1 MGLGLLALTCLVGAA
16 FAGPFARETSNR
28 CSLQCSEQENGR
40 FSFEVGKKYV
50 YRYRGGNYLGIA
62 HKLKQN
68 TTIRGLVEIHVL
80 SKCELVLKLKEI
92 NLEEKATAAETR
104 DLIRRLEIPVPFAF
118 DNGKIENVCPSPEEV
133 PQSLNIKKGILST
146 LINTMSNPF
155 SEIVKEDDSLGT
167 CVTKYTAQQGRSTQI
182 RKEKN
187 LKSCTQRHSSVTALI
202 TSPYD
207 SPNSNVHAA
216 PIFPGETLIC
226 TQDIERGTLFIVS
239 CVEEAEL
246 KPLKEHDDIIKF
258 EGVVELVLSKVE
270 NAEPLTLHPQRV
282 QESLK
287 YNLQMEQDQESSE
300 KEVEQILQQMCSKN
314 IGVVDVGV
322 SKSFFKLISLVKK
335 LQSSSLDKIYN
346 SLKDGKI
353 CSSKKVRHIFLDTLP
368 MAGTEDAIELMIKV
382 LVNKEISGLKAKV
395 WPASLA
401 LIPKP
406 TERAV
411 AAVIPLLRN
420 DKSGS
425 VLLGVSV
432 MVYRFC
438 AERNCERSR
447 PVQEI
452 VSVLN
457 QAIGS
462 RCSSEKDK
470 EVISLLKAFGNMGFV
485 GEAESN
491 ILACAKD
498 SDKPVGL
505 RLAAI
510 DAFRRLDKK
519 RPQGLLKLYED
530 QRENF
535 EIRIAA
541 VSSIMKKADAQQI
554 EVIKRVAEQEN
565 DVQVSSY
572 ISTLMTNIKKS
583 SSPLKKNVRKLLR
596 EMEIQSPPVG
606 YLENSKNIEVSAFSE
621 TFNIGGE
628 VEADII
634 HCSDTKIPR
643 SINTRF
649 DVNVFDKNINLFEF
663 GVRAEGLEAAF
674 KKILGRKDASK
685 QKSSAWNLLRSRKFL
700 NDEETEVSLF
710 VRTMNTEIFD
720 LSASDLTGVGEMVK
734 IADVMEK
741 LAEGKSVDF
750 SHSFLFLN
758 THLIIPSVTG
768 RSYTFGL
775 TGSATVG
782 LTATQKL
789 DVLQFPRRADIQA
802 HFQPSVNVEVAA
814 TVGIQTSVPRPDMRV
829 VTRLHLESDTQAQ
842 FRIKDGRQV
851 LARFNVPS
859 ENVVFAK
866 ISSDIFE
873 VDAQQN
879 EKRVF
884 KAMQKKIDYCFN
896 KLEKPLGVSICGKWE
911 VPRPFLTRTFPFIR
925 GVGSVEFAVK
935 KSDQEMKGLELSVE
949 IPKRLTEVMHYK
961 ASLDTPG
968 SQMSRRFAAEL
979 EVQQP
984 DSKQMKFSLDL
995 TSPFK
1000 NARATGSYNLTPE
1013 VVSGALELHTSSSQ
1027 IVSINVS
1034 SEISETRSRK
1044 VLKTSLEVS
1053 VSNRQ
1058 PVIVEGIIDI
1068 TKGRKQQISLD
1079 LKSNKPTEKPISI
1092 QGMIIKEGRLD
1103 LQNSEWKMTSDVKV
1117 KSPFWNTQV
1126 LLEAEKQTKQTQ
1138 TLSTSVAVHYQKDR
1152 LQKQTIK
1159 LAGKLQR
1166 NSNKVNTYIQF
1177 ETTQY
1182 PAANWNLNWNF
1193 QGKLRETMKNDISL
1207 KYGGNPERTYVNVL
1221 QSCRSDGWRNGE
1233 FQLSVKA
1240 PQLGIDN
1247 DVKVSRVLE
1256 PQNIKMEANI
1266 RYKADRRI
1274 KTLINLDKVSEAPV
1288 QIKVNAELEYPGRK
1302 LILQDEI
1309 VEISPNAYQGDLV
1322 LQWQQDKQAE
1332 LKYKYQNLN
1341 KESKYHQEIE
1351 ASLRLPNRQNQ
1362 IKSKATFQL
1371 MQDSLY
1377 LENQLILN
1385 RNSQYLV
1392 RTHLKRTGVSHMDL
1406 KTPKIDAKLKLI
1418 NDDERKAAAIDVKF
1432 KTRRSQHIT
1441 ATVGL
1446 DLGQKTKVEIEATLD
1461 ADRRPYKKFYVS
1473 AEVEKTQSRSGNLY
1487 KCSCKLECS
1496 DILNI
1501 QFTGSGDLSVLGKH
1515 DVSLDATVRNLDPI
1529 KLIIRQ
1535 ELTKHFIKTSIKVS
1549 KRNIDKALIELE
1561 GAFQKRSR
1569 ETEISTKFSLKAL
1582 DSSFETKELEV
1593 KYMFSRTSS
1602 SSSIKS
1608 EMRLQRCPGK
1618 VYAGEIECDM
1628 KSSSMQLKASAQ
1640 TPHIN
1645 FEKQSL
1651 SISFQRSN
1659 SAMLSIVQVQL
1670 PNRKEMS
1677 ISSDVKKTRYGLIAS
1692 SVLSSPFE
1700 AVRNAKVLLS
1710 LDTQAAKNSLMTY
1723 IDVNEK
1729 RVYDMELR
1737 KTVSSQG
1744 MEMDAQVKIPC
1755 RKFQSISLNMRRV
1768 GDSFM
1773 SSCNMELEKNKVI
1786 SLQSGIE
1793 RKPQGISIS
1802 SKIGSP
1808 FNRLKDAEMSISLL
1822 NSPSQKTLLSYINVN
1837 SQRKAL
1843 AEVSYKSMNRGA
1855 EILSSFSIKNHS
1867 VSGIASLIKQT
1878 NLLTYSLSVHKG
1890 SQSLLPENLSGEKT
1904 GNKRLHSMQRQKIS
1918 LVDVTL
1924 SKETSAQNSRFV
1936 FKAQAPF
1943 MPLSL
1948 TVQTTRNDSNSLSAD
1963 VQTCFGSEQKAC
1975 YNAKFYQIAS
1985 VNSDN
1990 YRQYR
1995 KITCNIE
2002 KLTRSKAEPFGNIV
2016 ISYGLGDNDFKSKL
2030 NVEILNKRLGYEVK
2044 LHRRH
2049 HEREP
2054 CSMETELQLMNRT
2067 VIVRSSALHNSE
2079 QLLIDFD
2086 VTPDATV
2093 PTRKYR
2099 IEVKKHHSQRDNEI
2113 SGHLKLSNP
2122 NMIKP
2127 ISLEVSV
2134 RKGRMIP
2141 VEAKISLQYAASPQK
2156 VLTLEIQPEGQNA
2169 AIKLYSEDRKIDAM
2183 VKFLKDKTENED
2195 KYGYEWRY
2203 KSKADT
2209 KRGGVAVVISQRRRG
2224 IPMNVDVLEEL
2235 KNIAKFF
2242 YDRSLSEIE
2251 EEIIKHIKDFWYN
2264 VIKPKLEDFLDWYQ
2278 EQLEKVLDSLREA
2291 LSLHFPL
2298 WDEIVNL
2305 VKDLL
2310 SYLKTFLK
2318 ELPHIR
2324 SLKEFL
2330 EDLKKFWDSVIHR
2343 ILGIIFEHVP
2353 DVVKD
2358 IWQMTR
2364 ADLKNCLEKI
2374 CRPGSI
2380 CDDLRQIYE
2389 NSKAKGVLNYLLNK
2403 ISEKRRSLMEL
2414 LPQGLPDIK
2423 DLIRKAIR
2431 IAESQIKR
2439 IFGDLVGE
2447 KIISVVK
2454 GDILEVE
2461 SFLRGRVIELIDN
2474 IMKYID
2480 DLLESD
2486 EDLQL
2491 LKSVMQ
2497 ETKQNAVNAW
2507 QNREKIAREMWQPV
2521 RVRDLKHTLNNG

>member
-1773 SSCNMELEKNKVI
+1773 SSCNMELEKNK
-1786 SLQSGIE
+1786 
-1793 RKPQGISIS
+1793 
-1802 SKIGSP
+1802 
-1808 FNRLKDAEMSISLL
+1808 
-1822 NSPSQKTLLSYINVN
+1822 
-1837 SQRKAL
+1837 
-1843 AEVSYKSMNRGA
+1843 
-1855 EILSSFSIKNHS
+1855 
-1867 VSGIASLIKQT
+1867 
-1878 NLLTYSLSVHKG
+1878 
-1890 SQSLLPENLSGEKT
+1890 
-1904 GNKRLHSMQRQKIS
+1904 
-1918 LVDVTL
+1918 
-1924 SKETSAQNSRFV
+1924 
-1936 FKAQAPF
+1936 
-1943 MPLSL
+1943 
-1948 TVQTTRNDSNSLSAD
+1948 
-1963 VQTCFGSEQKAC
+1963 
-1975 YNAKFYQIAS
+1975 
-1985 VNSDN
+1985 
-1990 YRQYR
+1990 
-1995 KITCNIE
+1995 
-2002 KLTRSKAEPFGNIV
+2002 
-2016 ISYGLGDNDFKSKL
+2016 
-2030 NVEILNKRLGYEVK
+2030 
-2044 LHRRH
+2044 
-2049 HEREP
+2049 
-2054 CSMETELQLMNRT
+2054 
-2067 VIVRSSALHNSE
+2067 
-2079 QLLIDFD
+2079 
-2086 VTPDATV
+2086 
-2093 PTRKYR
+2093 
-2099 IEVKKHHSQRDNEI
+2099 
-2113 SGHLKLSNP
+2113 
-2122 NMIKP
+2122 P

-2224 IPMNVDVLEEL
+2224 IPMNVDVLYYTTNTDLRISGRSVRSSREAPEFNINIVSKGEILSEISIRTEEKCAEIEIQRRGPFMKCQLCINKRGSESLKLISLAAFYRERNILDFSVEVDSEKPRIAEITLNWNKDNLLRVLEEL